1 MLTYNASQTT
11 GIKMKEREEG
21 QAEVS
26 TTKKNGLSQR
36 RAMALT
42 ILFASNF
49 LVIFVLIDND

>member
-1 MLTYNASQTT
+1 
-11 GIKMKEREEG
+11 MKEREEG